1 MFQNLS
7 AGHLRHFSRHRGTLK
22 KVALVAVWCKGEK
35 MAPWQ
40 IKEQSGE
47 INLSGVFTYPI
58 AIILTLENGA
68 LYLRLKCGT
77 ANFKLCSAIEYLRKK
92 KT

>member
-1 MFQNLS
+1 MFQNPS

-22 KVALVAVWCKGEK
+22 KVALVAVVRR
-35 MAPWQ
+35 APWQ

-68 LYLRLKCGT
+68 LYPK
-77 ANFKLCSAIEYLRKK
+77 AKMWNN
-92 KT
+92 